1 MQAQLMASDT
11 QGIIDDLA
19 VKRQELKDAKAA
31 VDEATR
37 QLKCELVDTMEHC
50 F

>member
-1 MQAQLMASDT
+1 MASDT

-19 VKRQELKDAKAA
+19 VKRQDLKDAKAA

-37 QLKCELVDTMEHC
+37 QLKCELVDAMEHC